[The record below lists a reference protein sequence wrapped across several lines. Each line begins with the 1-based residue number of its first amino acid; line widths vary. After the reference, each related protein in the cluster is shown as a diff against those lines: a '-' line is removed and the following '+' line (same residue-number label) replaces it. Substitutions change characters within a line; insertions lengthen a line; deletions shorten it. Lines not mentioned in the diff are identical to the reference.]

1 MEIDKNAVKTELR
14 IKRTNGQ
21 EEIIDI
27 SKDFKIGIREKMFS
41 KIRKDTKAAGRGE
54 VIEATET
61 RTKSNLSVLIAKYN
75 KINNEGVYGYIPEN
89 EYFMALP
96 EYKEWTETKV
106 LD

>member
-1 MEIDKNAVKTELR
+1 MENKNAVKTELKIER
-14 IKRTNGQ
+14 PNGQ
-21 EEIIDI
+21 IELIDI
-27 SKDFKIGIREKMFS
+27 SKDFKLGIREKVFS

-61 RTKSNLSVLIAKYN
+61 RRKSNLSVLIAKYN
-75 KINNEGVYGYIPEN
+75 RTHNEGGYGYLPEN

-96 EYKEWTETKV
+96 EYKEWIETKV